1 MAKKFIA
8 VYLGREVKNVVF
20 VCNGRNR
27 CYWEQHVKPFV
38 QGVSKS
44 DLKGREVSFKGY
56 HDLEQA
62 KRFAGAPDVEVT
74 LIYRDDARE
83 LIEARL

>member
-1 MAKKFIA
+1 M
-8 VYLGREVKNVVF
+8 
-20 VCNGRNR
+20 
-27 CYWEQHVKPFV
+27 KPFV
-38 QGVSKS
+38 QGVSKA

-56 HDLEQA
+56 HDLEHA